1 MTVCILDGRGGGMGA
16 AMAERLRGLPE
27 GCRLLCLGTN
37 PFAAQRMAE
46 ASGGVAVSAPDEVLA
61 ALADADI
68 LLGTAGILNAGALKG
83 ELSAEAA
90 AAVARSPAKKFI
102 LPMNRCGL
110 YVAGVADRPAAE
122 LIAELCNTVWAEITA
137 AQKRGCPEV

>member
-16 AMAERLRGLPE
+16 AMAERLRGLPD
-27 GCRLLCLGTN
+27 GCSLLCLGTN

-46 ASGGVAVSAPDEVLA
+46 ASGGVAVYEPGEVLA

-83 ELSAEAA
+83 ELSAEVA
-90 AAVARSPAKKFI
+90 AAVARSSAKKYI

-122 LIAELCNTVWAEITA
+122 LIAELCDAVRAEITA
-137 AQKRGCPEV
+137 ARRRGLSEV